1 MRRGI
6 PSVHRWLGIWPCR
19 KREDNMPEPSS
30 RRPTLIAMASHRATT
45 SSSSIARRFDAL
57 RKNSRRALVCYV
69 TAGRPHVAPSLGT
82 PPALGGGGAGGLGLG
97 GARSGPLARCPAH
110 QANAFPGVPP

>member
-69 TAGRPHVAPSLGT
+69 TAGHPDVARSLDTPHAP
-82 PPALGGGGAGGLGLG
+82 GGGGADAVELG
-97 GARSGPLARCPAH
+97 GPLSDPNADGPSIPAH
-110 QANAFPGVPP
+110 TFA